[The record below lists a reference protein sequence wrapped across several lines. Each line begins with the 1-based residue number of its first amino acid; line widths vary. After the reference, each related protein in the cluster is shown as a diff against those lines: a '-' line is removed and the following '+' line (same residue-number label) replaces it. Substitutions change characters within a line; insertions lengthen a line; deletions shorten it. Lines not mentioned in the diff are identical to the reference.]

1 MRGSATVGS
10 PEGHGRR
17 DGTQDGGHEGTA
29 DGSPGGGAGPGA
41 GDVSESERLLFG
53 GRLVY
58 DTSWASYEE
67 TRYALTLR
75 TMAATLPR
83 LMGMAVRLSWQAGR
97 GATAAVALA
106 EIGRGV
112 AQAVGLLGV
121 NALLAV
127 LLGPGSLDGR
137 LRESFPVVLFV
148 AGAAAVGALCSA
160 ASIRFTGPLEPRV
173 ERLAREMY
181 LERAYRVEMAA
192 MEDEEFHRLLQ
203 SAQFGADSA
212 RRMVGHCVAVIS
224 GLLSLVAAA
233 GVLTVLHPV
242 LLPMLVVMVVPSAWA
257 SLTVARRRYRSFHR
271 WLQHVRA
278 SSMLS
283 QLLTDTD
290 AAAEVRVHG
299 AGPFI
304 LEHFRGMS
312 RAAEEEQ
319 TRLARLAARTGLLAS
334 ALTGL
339 VTLATY
345 LLLGALLWTGAMALA
360 GAGAAVMAIRT
371 GTGALDGLIRR
382 VNYLHEES
390 MHVADLNRLLK
401 ESADR
406 QIPVGGR
413 QLPARVREIRLEDV
427 TFSYP
432 GCEETPVLREVGLAI
447 PLGGVVALVGEN
459 GSGKSTLVK
468 LLCGLYAPQR
478 GRILWDGVDAADADR
493 QAVFER
499 FAVVAQD
506 HFRWPMT
513 ARVNVA
519 ISDTSVPLCERRLA
533 EAAEHA
539 GVDFVDELPRR
550 WDTLLSRTFKGGHQ
564 LSGGQWQRLGIAR
577 ARYRDGEI
585 LVVDEPT
592 AALDAKAEER
602 VFRQIRRLADA
613 GQTIVLITHR
623 MASVR
628 HADLVHVLHEGRLIE
643 SGPPA
648 ELLARPGGHFRELYE
663 LQAAAFG
670 REQRPSG
677 NGTPNGIPPQQDG
690 ATRG

>member
-1 MRGSATVGS
+1 MPGEEAS
-10 PEGHGRR
+10 GRER
-17 DGTQDGGHEGTA
+17 RKRNGREREREEADGGSTSA
-29 DGSPGGGAGPGA
+29 
-41 GDVSESERLLFG
+41 SERLLFG

-58 DTSWASYEE
+58 DTSWAAHERS
-67 TRYALTLR
+67 RYALPLR

-83 LMGMAVRLSWQAGR
+83 LMAMAVRMSWQADR
-97 GATAAVALA
+97 RATLAVALA
-106 EIGRGV
+106 ETGRG
-112 AQAVGLLGV
+112 ATQAVGLLGI
-121 NALLAV
+121 NALLTV
-127 LLGPGSLDGR
+127 LLGGGGLEGR
-137 LRESFPVVLFV
+137 LRAALPVVLFV
-148 AGAAAVGALCSA
+148 AGAAAAGALCSA
-160 ASIRFTGPLEPRV
+160 ASTRFAGPLEPRV

-224 GLLSLVAAA
+224 GLLSLVAAG
-233 GVLTVLHPV
+233 GVLAVLHPV

-278 SSMLS
+278 STMLS
-283 QLLTDTD
+283 MLLTDTD

-299 AGPFI
+299 VGPFL

-312 RAAEEEQ
+312 LAAEEEQ
-319 TRLARLAARTGLLAS
+319 TRLARLAARAGLLAS
-334 ALTGL
+334 ALTGM
-339 VTLATY
+339 VGLATY
-345 LLLGALLWTGAMALA
+345 SLLAWLLWSGAMALA

-382 VNYLHEES
+382 INYLHEES
-390 MHVADLNRLLK
+390 LHVADLQRLLR
-401 ESADR
+401 ESDDR
-406 QIPVGGR
+406 QIPAGGR
-413 QLPARVREIRLEDV
+413 RLPDRVREIRLENV
-427 TFSYP
+427 SFAYP
-432 GCEETPVLREVGLAI
+432 GSEGTPVLRDVSLTV
-447 PLGGVVALVGEN
+447 PLGRVVALVGEN
-459 GSGKSTLVK
+459 GSGKTTLVK
-468 LLCGLYAPQR
+468 LLCGLYAPVR
-478 GRILWDGVDAADADR
+478 GRILWDGTDAAGADR
-493 QAVFER
+493 QAVFGR

-519 ISDTSVPLCERRLA
+519 ISDTSAPPCDRRLA
-533 EAAEHA
+533 AAAEHA
-539 GVDFVDELPRR
+539 GVDFAEGLPRG

-628 HADLVHVLHEGRLIE
+628 HADLIHVLHEGELVE
-643 SGPPA
+643 SGSPA
-648 ELLARPGGHFRELYE
+648 ELLARPGGRFRELYE

-670 REQRPSG
+670 RGPAAADVPEPRPAG
-677 NGTPNGIPPQQDG
+677 GRP
-690 ATRG
+690 